1 MTQQIP
7 SLLKRALKLKQAG
20 KLRVLLVEDEALAAM
35 MMQES
40 LTEFGFHVIG
50 PVCTVSEAEAV
61 AKDGQPDAA
70 VLDIN
75 LGDGL
80 VYSVAEILASRGV
93 PFVFVTG
100 YDAESV
106 DSRFSEIPVLQKP
119 IDRGMLQKILGQR
132 AERSVAY

>member
-1 MTQQIP
+1 MGSVNGT
-7 SLLKRALKLKQAG
+7 K
-20 KLRVLLVEDEALAAM
+20 
-35 MMQES
+35 
-40 LTEFGFHVIG
+40 
-50 PVCTVSEAEAV
+50 AV

-80 VYSVAEILASRGV
+80 AYSVAEILAARGV

-106 DSRFSEIPVLQKP
+106 DSRFREIPVLQKP
-119 IDRGMLQKILGQR
+119 IDREMLQKILGQR